1 MLYRRVRGCDLIKKA
16 GIILLIL
23 GGSLP
28 ARAGRIHRVVVRG
41 NQLIET
47 SLIRDHIQLKPGR
60 PYQAFK
66 VREDVRRLF
75 SLGFFDEV
83 EAHTRP
89 LAKNRLN
96 VIYILKERPVIHS
109 IEFAG
114 NKNLTEESLK
124 ELLTL
129 KEFHFLNFKS
139 LEETFSAIRKKYQE
153 KGYFF
158 VTLSYQTV
166 PLKQAKGVK
175 LIIQI
180 EENKKALVKRIQF
193 IGNRHISSAFLR
205 PYLMTQEQS
214 LLSFFGASGVY
225 NPELLDR
232 DRQAIEY
239 LYRNEG
245 YLQVRLEK
253 PEISITP
260 DQKGIYI
267 SLSINEGPRF
277 KVGEVKLQG
286 PPPVSSEKVRDR
298 LTLGK
303 KQEYFSMD
311 ALRADIQ
318 YITNLYK
325 DEGYA
330 FVQVEPQIFPDTIE
344 ENKVHVLLKADKGNL
359 YRLGRIEITGN
370 YKTRDKVILR
380 QFKLKEGE
388 IYSEREKQR
397 AAALIQRLG
406 FFEKVDLQVKRR
418 AQNVADIHVKLT
430 ERENMGEFSLAA
442 GYNSYSRWL
451 AKGNLKT
458 DNFLGLGHSLSV
470 QMDLG
475 QFQELL
481 NFNYTNPWFR
491 DSDWSLGVDVFNVG
505 RDGVDSPLGGSFLPA
520 VQGLSY
526 SQLNTGMSVSLGR
539 TFSDSL
545 SVFLKYTF
553 KRQEVV
559 DGFAFFIRKLPGVK
573 DVYESLFGK
582 PDPKLLEG
590 RRETFWNDI
599 FPPKQASGLNSAVKG
614 VIQYDG
620 RNDRFRPSA
629 GHYASLSLEYSGLGG
644 DFDYTKALL
653 AFHHYKTL
661 FWGLILRN
669 SLNFGLLAS
678 NDKNKPIPFTELF
691 LLGGPGSLKGFR
703 TYNVGKRKDSKK
715 AQDYAASR
723 NLSNKETFGW
733 RPYGG
738 SRMFYYNLELRIP
751 LVKRAYLDGLL
762 FFDVG
767 EANDSLTFVFNKGPE
782 EGFGLRADVGFGL
795 QVRVPFLGPVRLDW
809 GFPLK
814 FHKEYGEQ
822 EMEFQLMM
830 GAGF

>member
-1 MLYRRVRGCDLIKKA
+1 MFKKA
-16 GIILLIL
+16 GIILFIL

-28 ARAGRIHRVVVRG
+28 AEAVRIHKVIVRG

-47 SLIRDHIQLKPGR
+47 SLIRNHIQLKPGHS
-60 PYQAFK
+60 YKVSK

-75 SLGFFDEV
+75 SLGFFEDVEV
-83 EAHTRP
+83 HTR
-89 LAKNRLN
+89 LLRKNRLN
-96 VIYILKERPVIHS
+96 VVYLFKERPVIHS
-109 IEFAG
+109 IEFKG
-114 NKNLTEESLK
+114 NKNLTEDSLK

-129 KEFHFLNFKS
+129 QEFHFLNFKS
-139 LEETFSAIRKKYQE
+139 LEETFSAIRKKYRE

-158 VTLSYQTV
+158 ITLSYQTI
-166 PLKQAKGVK
+166 PIKKTKGVK

-193 IGNRHISSAFLR
+193 IGNRRLSSAFLKS
-205 PYLMTQEQS
+205 YLMTQEQS

-225 NPELLDR
+225 NPEFLDR

-239 LYRNEG
+239 LYRNKG

-267 SLSINEGPRF
+267 NLSISEGPRF
-277 KVGEVKLQG
+277 KVGEVKFQG
-286 PPPVSSEKVRDR
+286 PPPISAEQVRDR
-298 LTLGK
+298 LILGK
-303 KQEYFSMD
+303 KQEYFSME

-325 DEGYA
+325 DRGYA
-330 FVQVEPQIFPDTIE
+330 FAQVEPQVFPDTIE
-344 ENKVHVLLKADKGNL
+344 ENKVHVLLKAEKESL
-359 YRLGRIEITGN
+359 YRLGRVEVTGN

-406 FFEKVDLQVKRR
+406 FFEKVDLQVKKR
-418 AQNVADIHVKLT
+418 APNVADIHVKLM

-442 GYNSYSRWL
+442 GYNSYTRWL
-451 AKGNLKT
+451 AKGNVKT
-458 DNFLGLGHSLSV
+458 DNLLGLGHSFTV
-470 QMDLG
+470 QVDLG
-475 QFQELL
+475 QYQEV
-481 NFNYTNPWFR
+481 FNMNYFNPWFQ
-491 DSDWSLGVDVFNVG
+491 DSDWSLGLDVFNVG
-505 RDGVDSPLGGSFLPA
+505 RDGVGSPLGGSFLPSF
-520 VQGLSY
+520 QGLSY
-526 SQLNTGMSVSLGR
+526 SQLNTGFSVSLGR
-539 TFSDSL
+539 NFSDSL
-545 SVFLKYTF
+545 SVFLKYTL

-573 DVYESLFGK
+573 NVYESLFGK

-590 RRETFWNDI
+590 QRDTFWDDI
-599 FPPKQASGLNSAVKG
+599 FPPKEASGLNSALKG
-614 VIQYDG
+614 VVQYDG

-629 GHYASLSLEYSGLGG
+629 GYYASLSLEYSGLGG
-644 DFDYTKALL
+644 DFDYTKTLL
-653 AFHHYKTL
+653 AFHHYQTL
-661 FWGLILRN
+661 FWRLILKN
-669 SLNFGLLAS
+669 SLNVGLAAS
-678 NDKNKPIPFTELF
+678 NDKNKTVPFTELF

-703 TYNVGKRKDSKK
+703 TYSVGKRKYSTK
-715 AQDYAASR
+715 AQDYASRR
-723 NLSNKETFGW
+723 NLNNKETFGW

-738 SRMFYYNLELRIP
+738 SRMFHYNLELRIP

-762 FFDVG
+762 FFDMG

-795 QVRVPFLGPVRLDW
+795 QVRIPFLGPVRLDW

-814 FHKEYGEQ
+814 FHREYEEQ

-830 GAGF
+830 GTGF